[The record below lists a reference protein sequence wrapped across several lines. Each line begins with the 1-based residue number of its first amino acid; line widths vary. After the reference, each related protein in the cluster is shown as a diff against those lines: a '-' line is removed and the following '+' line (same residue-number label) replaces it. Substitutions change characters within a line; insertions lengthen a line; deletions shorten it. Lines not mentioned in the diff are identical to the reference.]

1 LYKTY
6 RFIALSQLAD
16 FGEVPIWVDSVI
28 DASGLAVFW
37 IREHQKLGINIL
49 K

>member
-6 RFIALSQLAD
+6 RFIALAQLAD
-16 FGEVPIWVDSVI
+16 FDEVPIWVDSVL
-28 DASGLAVFW
+28 DASGFVVLG